1 MATQGPAGAAQWRMN
16 TPEYNFAPG
25 IVDRSSPATFQRNAY
40 WCRDHAFSQTKQR
53 LALPDAGLYT
63 CRPGRQ
69 LLHHFQM
76 RIWDRNPRFIEPF
89 SDAFRQIELHAMQI
103 A

>member
-1 MATQGPAGAAQWRMN
+1 VGDPESSFAKKTAIKWQFDGGMATQGPAGAAQWRMN

-53 LALPDAGLYT
+53 LALPDAGMPL
-63 CRPGRQ
+63 C
-69 LLHHFQM
+69 
-76 RIWDRNPRFIEPF
+76 F
-89 SDAFRQIELHAMQI
+89 SPAT
-103 A
+103 